1 MAKKERTFSY
11 HWGSGIIA
19 EEAQVESE
27 YHLPTI
33 QLLKYTGGHAA
44 GHASIR
50 FCHYSLSG
58 RFSRSPLMMSP
69 DDLEAMRAALAE
81 TPELRALLRSMVE

>member
-1 MAKKERTFSY
+1 MAKKERAFAY
-11 HWGSGIIA
+11 HWGSGYIA

-33 QLLKYTGGHAA
+33 QLLKYTDGHAA
-44 GHASIR
+44 GHSSIR

-58 RFSRSPLMMSP
+58 RFSRSPLMMSIE
-69 DDLEAMRAALAE
+69 DLEAMRDALAE
-81 TPELRALLRSMVE
+81 TPELRDLLRTLVE